1 MRNKKEIKKAHALNK
16 KVRKE
21 KARLRKRGQKK
32 HELKP
37 TIKAQPR
44 VHIKLD
50 GTTRL
55 LLLEYCEKYNIKPY
69 KAVRQ
74 LLSEMVSKDWKEF
87 KQRLHE

>member
-1 MRNKKEIKKAHALNK
+1 MRNKNEIKKAHALNK
-16 KVRKE
+16 RVRKE

-44 VHIKLD
+44 VHFRLD
-50 GTTRL
+50 GATRL

-74 LLSEMVSKDWKEF
+74 LLSEMVNKDWEQLKTS
-87 KQRLHE
+87 L